1 MMYKHSCFLFDKLNP
16 LAAVSLLIGLVFSC
30 AGFAAQNTNF
40 PIDENGVLGSLNSND
55 FTVISADDGS
65 LEKIAEQKN
74 DSGNYRIE
82 WIWHFDVVGTSDSV
96 HLEAQATSSRRGM
109 DYYEF
114 SYQVGGAS
122 DWIPL
127 GTLSQ
132 TTMTSHSWTM
142 EGISGDVYIRA
153 VDSNQENDGK
163 RANQLW
169 IDYLTIQSTGE
180 GSTPLGA
187 PSDLSAQA
195 VSESEIQLTW
205 SDNASG
211 ETGFELKRT
220 TCDGIDTVIAP
231 LVPDSISYL
240 DIGLAPQTCYS
251 YQIRAYDSEGGS
263 AYSNEA
269 SASTSVTT
277 GGSTGPA
284 TDKIIAGYF
293 PSWGIYN
300 ARKYWVSYIPFDRI
314 THVNYAFANVDS
326 GSLQVIIGDAFA
338 DETNNKDPETA
349 NGLPA
354 GNLHQL
360 THYRDYGHNGPAYPH
375 LKIIISVGGWSW
387 SENFSDAA
395 LTPESRWRFA
405 ESLKNFVETY
415 QLDGADLDWEYPTGD
430 IDNCGEPGNVC
441 RAEDPV
447 NHALLIMACRAKLDE
462 LGPGKELSIAMA
474 AGFET
479 IAQVMPPVVD
489 NSLLLDINGYP
500 QVYMRNPDNSEE
512 EYVVGTQTAADML
525 NYVHV
530 MNYDMV
536 SAYGH
541 DTTRH
546 HAPMYGYEGPG
557 GDPAMNDTAREHL
570 LKFNSHYAIQAYRHV
585 HSDYTDFN
593 PDDHALNAANGVAE
607 IPASKL
613 TFGVPMYGRGFKS
626 VDAGDWDG
634 YEGLFQFTDDSTR
647 RRVPKG
653 TWDGGKWGNTGVFS
667 YWDILLNYGGDADS
681 PVNNI
686 WRLAPAVPA
695 RPYGPYVLSGDLFIG
710 FDDRDSLTHKIIYVN
725 EQEMAGVMF
734 WDFPGDISQAQVE
747 QGVAG
752 AGTSYPEKS
761 LIHHIAETL
770 ETLFNPP
777 PDQ

>member
-16 LAAVSLLIGLVFSC
+16 LTAVSLLIGLTFSC
-30 AGFAAQNTNF
+30 AGFAAQNSNF
-40 PIDENGVLGSLNSND
+40 PIGETGVFGSLNSND
-55 FTVISADDGS
+55 FTAVSADDGS
-65 LEKIAEQKN
+65 LEKIAEQK
-74 DSGNYRIE
+74 DDFGNYRIE
-82 WIWHFDVVGTSDSV
+82 WIWHFDVVGASDSV
-96 HLEAQATSSRRGM
+96 QLEAQATNSKRGM
-109 DYYEF
+109 DYYDF
-114 SYQVGGAS
+114 SYRVAGDSG
-122 DWIPL
+122 WNEL

-132 TTMTSHSWTM
+132 TTMTTHSWAM
-142 EGISGDVYIRA
+142 EGISGA
-153 VDSNQENDGK
+153 VDIKVTDTTPTNDGK
-163 RANQLW
+163 RSNQLW

-180 GSTPLGA
+180 VSTPLGA
-187 PSDLSAQA
+187 PSDLSAHA

-205 SDNASG
+205 SDNSS
-211 ETGFELKRT
+211 EEIGFELKRQ
-220 TCDGIDTVIAP
+220 TCSGNDTVMTS
-231 LVPDSISYL
+231 LDLNSISYL
-240 DIGLAPQTCYS
+240 DSGLALQTCYS
-251 YQIRAYDSEGGS
+251 YQIRALGENTES

-269 SASTSVTT
+269 SASTKITP
-277 GGSTGPA
+277 GGDTGPA

-293 PSWGIYN
+293 PAWGIYN

-326 GSLQVIIGDAFA
+326 GSLQVVIGDAFA
-338 DETNNKDPETA
+338 DETNNKDPETS

-405 ESLKNFVETY
+405 ESLKKFVETY

-430 IDNCGEPGNVC
+430 IGNCGESGNVC
-441 RAEDPV
+441 RPEDPV

-462 LGPGKELSIAMA
+462 LDPGKELSIAMA
-474 AGFET
+474 AGYGT
-479 IAQVMPPVVD
+479 IAAVMPPIVD
-489 NSLLLDINGYP
+489 NSLLVDADNNPL
-500 QVYMRNPDNSEE
+500 VYMRNPDDPL
-512 EYVVGTQTAADML
+512 EYYEVGTKTAATML
-525 NYVHV
+525 NYVHI

-546 HAPMYGYEGPG
+546 HAPLYGYEGTS
-557 GDPAMNDTAREHL
+557 GDPAADSPATEHL

-585 HSDYTDFN
+585 HSDYADFD
-593 PDDHALNAANGVAE
+593 PDDPTPGVAG

-613 TFGVPMYGRGFKS
+613 TFGVPLYGRGFKS
-626 VDAGDWDG
+626 VDAGAWDG

-647 RRVPKG
+647 RRTPKG

-667 YWDILLNYGGDADS
+667 YWDILLNYGGDAEIPTGNVWRVVGS
-681 PVNNI
+681 PETG
-686 WRLAPAVPA
+686 

-710 FDDRDSLTHKIIYVN
+710 FDDRNSLTDKLTYLT

-734 WDFPGDISQAQVE
+734 WDFPGDISQAQVD

-752 AGTSYPEKS
+752 AGASYPEKS

-770 ETLFNPP
+770 EALFNPP
-777 PDQ
+777 PEQ